1 MELEQAIQ
9 AHASWKQKL
18 TVCLDRPGVNPGVA
32 EIRAD
37 SRSEL
42 GQWLYGEGKKFASLD
57 EYKLLLAQHVKFHRV
72 AARALETVRAGQAT
86 KEEITQSNESE
97 FASASRDVVAAITA
111 LKDIVAARQTA

>member
-18 TVCLDRPGVNPGVA
+18 TVCLDRPGVTPGVA

-57 EYKLLLAQHVKFHRV
+57 EYKLLLAQHAKFHRV
-72 AARALETVRAGQAT
+72 AARALETVRA
-86 KEEITQSNESE
+86 
-97 FASASRDVVAAITA
+97 
-111 LKDIVAARQTA
+111 ARQPRKRLRRVTKANLLRHRAMSWLRLLL

>member
-1 MELEQAIQ
+1 VDLEQAIQ

-18 TVCLDRPGVNPGVA
+18 TICLERPGGTPKAA

-57 EYKLLLAQHVKFHRV
+57 EYKILLAEHARFHL
-72 AARALETVRAGQAT
+72 AAAKAMETVRAGQAT
-86 KEEITQSNESE
+86 KEEVTQNNDSE
-97 FASASRDVVAAITA
+97 FASASRNVVAAITA
-111 LKDIVAARQTA
+111 LKDRVAARQRA